1 MNTMLNSCS
10 PIDSNKNK
18 KDKRI
23 LKIREFKERTVNF
36 FFQIQEY
43 NEKDGIDEID
53 LDIEKNQDS

>member
-1 MNTMLNSCS
+1 MNTMLNSRS

-43 NEKDGIDEID
+43 NEKEGIDEID

>member
-1 MNTMLNSCS
+1 MNTMLNSRS

>member
-1 MNTMLNSCS
+1 MLNSRS

>member
-1 MNTMLNSCS
+1 MNTMLNSRS

-53 LDIEKNQDS
+53 LDIEKNQYS